1 MCACVRERESCSVIG
16 SKARERERELKDD
29 QKAKKKVSEVSS

>member
-1 MCACVRERESCSVIG
+1 MIG
-16 SKARERERELKDD
+16 SKARERERERELKDD